1 MCPTEQRKYAM
12 GATSFL
18 ESDRCQ
24 QRIGVSEQHKK
35 HPEFDWVSADQ
46 IVLTMPAIR
55 PV

>member
-24 QRIGVSEQHKK
+24 QRIGVSVPDSQK
-35 HPEFDWVSADQ
+35 WQ
-46 IVLTMPAIR
+46 GG
-55 PV
+55 